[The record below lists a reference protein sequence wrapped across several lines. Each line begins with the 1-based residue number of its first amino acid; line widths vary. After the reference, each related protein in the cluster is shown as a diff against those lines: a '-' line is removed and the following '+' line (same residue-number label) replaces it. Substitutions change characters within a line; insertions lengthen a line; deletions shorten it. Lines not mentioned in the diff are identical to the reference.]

1 MKHIIFDFDGTLA
14 DSLPLFIELGQELVG
29 ITISPEDIERYRNMP
44 SRDILKEVKV
54 PIYRFPAL
62 LVKGKAQMMKRM
74 NEVKAFPGLNDIVER
89 LGADPQNKL
98 YVVSSNSAGIINSF
112 LATNDLSDNFASIY
126 GNVGLFSKAQA
137 IKKVMKREGFKAADS
152 IYIGDEVRD
161 IEAAQKVGIP
171 IISVT
176 WGFNGRQLLEKYHPN
191 HLVDKP
197 KQITDI
203 LNG

>member
-14 DSLPLFIELGQELVG
+14 DSLPLFIELAQELVG
-29 ITISPEDIERYRNMP
+29 ITISHDDIERYRNMP
-44 SRDILKEVKV
+44 SKEILKEVKV

-74 NEVKAFPGLNDIVER
+74 SEVKAFPGLNDVVR
-89 LGADPQNKL
+89 QLGADSQNKL

-112 LATNDLSDNFASIY
+112 LATNNLSQNFASIY

-137 IKKVMKREGFKAADS
+137 IKKVMKREGFDVTES
-152 IYIGDEVRD
+152 VYIGDEVRD
-161 IEAAQKVGIP
+161 IEAAHKVGMP

-176 WGFNGRQLLEKYHPN
+176 WGFNGRQLLERSNPN
-191 HLVDKP
+191 HLIDLP
-197 KQITDI
+197 KEITRI
-203 LNG
+203 ING